1 MKKLIFGM
9 LLLVSSAVSAD
20 VYLDY
25 GESTTVGRTSVYCGM
40 SRPQVTYYCTIDSTF
55 DGIFSGTGSSE
66 LEARTNA
73 INACKYGGRG
83 NGVHCSVNSIEC
95 DSN

>member
-1 MKKLIFGM
+1 M
-9 LLLVSSAVSAD
+9 LLLSSSIVSAD

-40 SRPQVTYYCTIDSTF
+40 SEPQVTYYCTIDSVF
-55 DGIFSGTGSSE
+55 DGVFSGSGSTN

-73 INACKYGGRG
+73 INACKYEARG
-83 NGVHCSVNSIEC
+83 NGVHCKVSSIEC